1 MRTIKFKGKSIE
13 DGKWNYGDLSHVGDQ
28 TLVKN
33 NPVSDG
39 RPVFTFAVDPS
50 TVCQFTGLKDYENQ
64 DIYEGDIL
72 AEKRYPEFEVGY
84 INCTFSAA
92 YVGDDKFIFNL
103 AALSEVCTV
112 CGNKFDRKE
121 GEK

>member
-39 RPVFTFAVDPS
+39 RPVFTFAVDPLLYAS
-50 TVCQFTGLKDYENQ
+50 SLASPTRTARRFMKATYCDRTNIRIAESNT
-64 DIYEGDIL
+64 IL
-72 AEKRYPEFEVGY
+72 ATTTMP
-84 INCTFSAA
+84 
-92 YVGDDKFIFNL
+92 
-103 AALSEVCTV
+103 
-112 CGNKFDRKE
+112 
-121 GEK
+121 